1 MRIDMCLW
9 QVLIPRQ
16 STHLRTSSTSKLT
29 NAPDLQVNFHSINI
43 TDPGRISFQI
53 PRIEDI
59 PFGEGDNPFLKLTD
73 AEKEQVQPVQSQCVL
88 PGLPGGSAT
97 MRCARSW
104 LYAHACWPLLIG
116 AHVAML

>member
-1 MRIDMCLW
+1 MPGI
-9 QVLIPRQ
+9 
-16 STHLRTSSTSKLT
+16 
-29 NAPDLQVNFHSINI
+29 QVNFHSINI

-59 PFGEGDNPFLKLTD
+59 PFGEGENPFLKLTD
-73 AEKEQVQPVQSQCVL
+73 VEKEQVHPVLSSCLL

-97 MRCARSW
+97 MLPWVALAVCTCMLAPHHCHR
-104 LYAHACWPLLIG
+104 